1 MNTGST
7 SSIILTNMEDVFVPH
22 ICASHFWKYSLELS
36 RIFVNFDIWIFIVT
50 IVTVWLLI
58 KNLNDETFAF
68 NKSQFYAYQ
77 TFLQNL
83 ININFQ
89 HIHQE
94 ERILLYKRKDC
105 RHLLLEDKLK

>member
-1 MNTGST
+1 MNRGST

-22 ICASHFWKYSLELS
+22 ICVNKWHFWKYSLELS

-68 NKSQFYAYQ
+68 DKSQWRY
-77 TFLQNL
+77 
-83 ININFQ
+83 
-89 HIHQE
+89 
-94 ERILLYKRKDC
+94 
-105 RHLLLEDKLK
+105 